1 MLAIFLL
8 LIFFNLDSFI
18 LISIYVIIIGK
29 ESLTYELNAVKE
41 KMERFS
47 NEKLD
52 LSELL
57 ERRLDEIKSLQMEI
71 KSVSSKLHSN
81 SEGRIETSIKAEEM
95 ELRMISIQ
103 HQDMR
108 MSQER
113 QLYQKQIQTLTDE
126 LNQKVNEL
134 LVFRRE
140 RTTQLFEL
148 QSNLEQK
155 TEEHLKCI
163 DEIKHLKQILDKKD
177 KHIDSLATR
186 IREMQQYSAQ
196 LEEDYQNEISAQ
208 NNLIELHKQSSLDYK
223 KRNETLVQTIE
234 EMQRLL
240 QAAKQAHNELE
251 ATFNETQIKYTEQ
264 INKYIEENNALIK
277 ELEEIKESTANTSR
291 ENIEAEFEKQYP
303 LAATT
308 KKLLR
313 NNMSF
318 TQIFNELVRAQQ
330 ELEDQKSE
338 NSVLK
343 EHLQQLATEAEDN
356 TPLLHRKIQEHQR
369 ALQNISELQT
379 QISSLL
385 TEREQW
391 LQEKDTLIRMNKQFE
406 REIKRYEKENIDLAK
421 QIRALIKSVQEAR
434 GFTVSHEQDS
444 QISSSDNNRNVPQ
457 ELVTFRD
464 IVELQTKNQ
473 QLMNALREA
482 NEKLQ
487 KFEEEG
493 TDEQRFALQRDLDEA
508 LVQLENLRTER
519 RQQTEMVEALVQQR
533 DLYKMIASHSND
545 PNQVQRSPVAFTS
558 SPFSSAPRISVEE
571 HNELKSNL
579 DKINKEYAEF
589 REQSS
594 KRSKE
599 LSDNNEKLR
608 EEISNARIETAKI
621 SSELTFTQE
630 RLEIFKTNMEQ
641 FQRENALLRERNTI
655 LNENV
660 KKHEQSLVLMRQ
672 EVLSAQDKVTRLE
685 SDLEILKSERD
696 LLRNNEL
703 KLLQEKDIMI
713 RNQENQNKLINTLQS
728 VQSNLNRMESE
739 AIVNLKSRNDK
750 LEKECAYLKSRY
762 DKESE
767 RHSEASILWEKHSQ
781 DLQTRIDNEIEKYLK
796 VNQELAEYQT
806 KVQRLENELNSL
818 RNGSNQQRIDDISD
832 SDRALHMQINVM
844 REQYS
849 EAQNEIKLL
858 RNKLTNAQ
866 KACDSLRT
874 INSALEEKLNEH
886 KLSTEEIQVN
896 ANSILT
902 EKDNQI
908 SALKK
913 ELLDFKDRY
922 QKAREEKTS
931 LENEQKNVSQ
941 QYLERINKLTLSLI
955 DANSRAEK
963 ASLNEKRVLEDRNN
977 QMAIAAEAQANYE
990 RELQQRS
997 NDAQMNNTLRKQL
1010 EVLQNKV
1017 IEAESA
1023 AKKAQEQLAQSHQ
1036 IWDNERKQFD
1046 SNQEKVKEK
1055 CLDLERI
1062 NDTLNQQLELLNNRI
1077 IALQNNS
1084 SLPLLSKDEAVENT
1098 NRLLEVI
1105 KFLRKEKE
1113 ILQTQVSALESE
1125 DSRLKAVVEN
1135 LKKELIHTQ
1144 NDLKEEKI
1152 QSKTMI
1158 TNASQHNELVKKIEM
1173 INILSE
1179 SNALLR
1185 NEKNSLEVKCQE
1197 LSLKLENIGN
1207 QNQSKEIE
1215 DLMIKV

>member
-1 MLAIFLL
+1 M
-8 LIFFNLDSFI
+8 D
-18 LISIYVIIIGK
+18 
-29 ESLTYELNAVKE
+29 
-41 KMERFS
+41 RFS

-57 ERRLDEIKSLQMEI
+57 ERRLDEIKSYQMEI
-71 KSVSSKLHSN
+71 KSLSSKLHSN
-81 SEGRIETSIKAEEM
+81 SEGRIETSIKAEEI

-103 HQDMR
+103 HQEMR
-108 MSQER
+108 TSQER

-163 DEIKHLKQILDKKD
+163 EEIKHLKQILDKKD
-177 KHIDSLATR
+177 KHIDGLATR

-208 NNLIELHKQSSLDYK
+208 NNLIELHKQSSLDFK
-223 KRNETLVQTIE
+223 KRNESLVQTIE

-343 EHLQQLATEAEDN
+343 EHLQQLATESEDN
-356 TPLLHRKIQEHQR
+356 APLLHRKIQEHQR

-379 QISSLL
+379 QISSVL

-406 REIKRYEKENIDLAK
+406 REIKRYEKENMDLAK

-464 IVELQTKNQ
+464 IVELQSKNQ

-493 TDEQRFALQRDLDEA
+493 SDEQRFALQRDLDEA
-508 LVQLENLRTER
+508 LVQLENLGTER

-545 PNQVQRSPVAFTS
+545 SNQVQRSPVAFAS
-558 SPFSSAPRISVEE
+558 SPRINVDE

-579 DKINKEYAEF
+579 DRINKEYAEF
-589 REQSS
+589 REESS
-594 KRSKE
+594 KRLKE
-599 LSDNNEKLR
+599 LTENNEKLR

-672 EVLSAQDKVTRLE
+672 EVLSSQDRVTRLE

-703 KLLQEKDIMI
+703 QLLQEKDIMI

-728 VQSNLNRMESE
+728 VQTNLNRMESE

-806 KVQRLENELNSL
+806 KVQKLENELNSL
-818 RNGSNQQRIDDISD
+818 RNGSNQQRNIDDISD
-832 SDRALHMQINVM
+832 SDKALHMQVNVM
-844 REQYS
+844 REQYL

-866 KACDSLRT
+866 KACESLRT
-874 INSALEEKLNEH
+874 INLALEEKLNEH

-902 EKDNQI
+902 DKDNQI

-913 ELLDFKDRY
+913 ELLDFKNRY
-922 QKAREEKTS
+922 QKACEEKTT
-931 LENEQKNVSQ
+931 LENDQKNFSQ

-1010 EVLQNKV
+1010 DVIQNKV

-1023 AKKAQEQLAQSHQ
+1023 AKKAQEQLAQSHE
-1036 IWDNERKQFD
+1036 IWNNERKQFD

-1084 SLPLLSKDEAVENT
+1084 SLPLLSNDEAIENT

-1113 ILQTQVSALESE
+1113 ILQTQISAIESE
-1125 DSRLKAVVEN
+1125 DSRLKVVIDN

-1152 QSKTMI
+1152 QSKTMM
-1158 TNASQHNELVKKIEM
+1158 TNVSQHNELVKKIEM

-1185 NEKNSLEVKCQE
+1185 NEKNSLELKCQE
-1197 LSLKLENIGN
+1197 LSLKLQNIDN

-1215 DLMIKV
+1215 DLMTKA